1 MPKSSISRDIW
12 LLLLS
17 YFFGVLPYM
26 LLPPLTTIILAERG
40 LEPALIGFYGA
51 SNFIALMAASLFASP
66 IANALGQR
74 RAYLGATVISLLV
87 ISSYL
92 LTDSLLMWF
101 IFSIITGLT
110 GAVRWIVGESWV
122 AALSPPESRGRFI
135 GVFETMIGACT
146 FAGPALL
153 LLTGTTT
160 QLPFAIAAVCALIG
174 LFLLLPIRA
183 PKDSH
188 DAEESASTS
197 PKRFSVLLAI
207 PAVLIAAFVGGMFE
221 AGTTTILPVFAVA
234 TGLGAFFATSVVTAI
249 GVGSFALQYPFGH
262 FADRFPLQRVLLIGM
277 AIMLVTSLALPLAQ
291 RGWLLWVLGFLFGGV
306 GGGLY
311 TLAMIQIGH
320 QFSGLRLVQATS
332 LLVFIYNLGSALGPG
347 LGGVALQ
354 LSPRFGLA
362 ALFSPVALLAIVL
375 MVVVRD
381 RDVQNATTTAVESP
395 QQN

>member
-1 MPKSSISRDIW
+1 MFTSTTTRDIW
-12 LLLLS
+12 FLLLS

-51 SNFIALMAASLFASP
+51 SNFVALTVSSLFASS
-66 IANALGQR
+66 IANVLGQR
-74 RAYLGATVISLLV
+74 RAYLGATVISLVV

-92 LTDSLLMWF
+92 LTDSLVMWF
-101 IFSIITGLT
+101 IFSIISGLT
-110 GAVRWIVGESWV
+110 GAIRWIVGESWV

-135 GVFETMIGACT
+135 SVFETMIGACT
-146 FAGPALL
+146 FAGPAIL
-153 LLTGTTT
+153 LLTGTST

-183 PKDSH
+183 PKDAH
-188 DAEESASTS
+188 DEETTTATS
-197 PKRFSVLLAI
+197 PKRFAILRALPAVLLA
-207 PAVLIAAFVGGMFE
+207 AFIGGMFE

-234 TGLGAFFATSVVTAI
+234 TGLGALFATSVVTAI

-262 FADRFPLQRVLLIGM
+262 FADRFPLQKVLLVGM
-277 AIMLVTSLALPLAQ
+277 VIMLAASLALPLAQ
-291 RGWLLWVLGFLFGGV
+291 RGWLLWLLGFIFGGV

-347 LGGVALQ
+347 LGGVAMQ

-362 ALFSPVALLAIVL
+362 ALFSPVALLAVMFMVL
-375 MVVVRD
+375 VKDSKVQESTARGVV
-381 RDVQNATTTAVESP
+381 TK
-395 QQN
+395 

>member
-1 MPKSSISRDIW
+1 MFTASTLRDIW

-40 LEPALIGFYGA
+40 LEPSLIGVYGA
-51 SNFIALMAASLFASP
+51 SNFVALMVSSLFASRL
-66 IANALGQR
+66 ANILGQR
-74 RAYLGATVISLLV
+74 RAYLGATVISLVV

-92 LTDSLLMWF
+92 LTDSLALWF

-110 GAVRWIVGESWV
+110 GAIRWIVGESWV

-135 GVFETMIGACT
+135 GMFETMIGACT
-146 FAGPALL
+146 FAGPAIL

-183 PKDSH
+183 PKDAH
-188 DAEESASTS
+188 DDEATTTAS
-197 PKRFSVLLAI
+197 PKRFGILQAIPVVLL
-207 PAVLIAAFVGGMFE
+207 AAFVGGMFE

-234 TGLGAFFATSVVTAI
+234 TGLGALFATSVVTAI

-262 FADRFPLQRVLLIGM
+262 FADRFPLQKVLLIGM
-277 AIMLVTSLALPLAQ
+277 VIMLAASLTLPLAQ
-291 RGWLLWVLGFLFGGV
+291 RGWLLWLLGFIFGGV

-332 LLVFIYNLGSALGPG
+332 LLVFTYNLGSALGPG

-362 ALFSPVALLAIVL
+362 ALFSPVALLAIIFML
-375 MVVVRD
+375 LIKD
-381 RDVQNATTTAVESP
+381 RNVQNYTGTGVVTK
-395 QQN
+395 

>member
-1 MPKSSISRDIW
+1 MPNTSRNPDIW
-12 LLLLS
+12 LLLFS

-40 LEPALIGFYGA
+40 LEPSLIGLYGA
-51 SNFIALMAASLFASP
+51 SNFIALMVSSLFASRL
-66 IANALGQR
+66 ANVLGQR

-92 LTDSLLMWF
+92 LTDSLVMWF

-122 AALSPPESRGRFI
+122 AALAPSESRGKFI
-135 GVFETMIGACT
+135 GVFETMIGAST

-160 QLPFAIAAVCALIG
+160 KLPFALAALFALIG
-174 LFLLLPIRA
+174 FFLLLPIRA
-183 PKDSH
+183 PKDAH
-188 DAEESASTS
+188 DADKTTASL
-197 PKRFSVLLAI
+197 KRFSILRALPV
-207 PAVLIAAFVGGMFE
+207 VLIAAFIGGMFE

-234 TGLGAFFATSVVTAI
+234 TGLGVFFATSVVTAI

-277 AIMLVTSLALPLAQ
+277 VMMLVASLALPLAQ
-291 RGWLLWVLGFLFGGV
+291 RGWLLWLLGFVFGGV

-311 TLAMIQIGH
+311 TLAMVQIGH
-320 QFSGLRLVQATS
+320 QFSGLRLIQATS

-354 LSPRFGLA
+354 LSPRYGLA
-362 ALFSPVALLAIVL
+362 ALFSPVALLALVL
-375 MVVVRD
+375 MVNLKQPASDSEV
-381 RDVQNATTTAVESP
+381 AVS
-395 QQN
+395 Q